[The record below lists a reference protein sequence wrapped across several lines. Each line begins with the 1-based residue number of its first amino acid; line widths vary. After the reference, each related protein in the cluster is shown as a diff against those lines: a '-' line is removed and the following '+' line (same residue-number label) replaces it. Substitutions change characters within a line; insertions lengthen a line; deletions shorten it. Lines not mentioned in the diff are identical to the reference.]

1 MLRTLPHPAHE
12 RSIAVPVER
21 GASSF
26 DSVAHASTTATPVV
40 AGGRRYHCADCL
52 AEARRQ
58 KKLAGYERY
67 RGRPRLVDPAAAR
80 AHLRVL
86 EAAGMPRREIER
98 RSSVSR
104 VTLLRIDRGDLTRIH
119 RATSDRILAVEPA
132 GVGDQLVGL
141 VDSTGTRRR
150 LRGLVAIGWS
160 QARLARLLAT
170 TAGQVHRLLEEDL
183 PCTAETRRR
192 VARLYDQ
199 LSGHEPPQT
208 TAGDRRSVVR
218 ARRYAATRRWNLP
231 VAWDDDEIDDP
242 STAPHAPGRE
252 PFGLLADIE
261 WMMSTGE
268 VLPGICRRLG
278 IAEASLYTWLW
289 RAKDAGGLDL
299 WRELTEEARAA

>member
-1 MLRTLPHPAHE
+1 
-12 RSIAVPVER
+12 
-21 GASSF
+21 
-26 DSVAHASTTATPVV
+26 
-40 AGGRRYHCADCL
+40 
-52 AEARRQ
+52 
-58 KKLAGYERY
+58 
-67 RGRPRLVDPAAAR
+67 
-80 AHLRVL
+80 
-86 EAAGMPRREIER
+86 MPRREIER

-132 GVGDQLVGL
+132 DVADQLAGL

-170 TAGQVHRLLEEDL
+170 TAGQVHRLLEEDVL
-183 PCTAETRRR
+183 CTAETRRR

-199 LSGHEPPQT
+199 VSGHEPTQA
-208 TAGDRRSVVR
+208 TAGDRRSVAR
-218 ARRYAATRRWNLP
+218 ARRYAAKRRWSLP

-242 STAPHAPGRE
+242 DTAPHSPGRE
-252 PFGLLADIE
+252 PFGRIVDIE

-278 IAEASLYTWLW
+278 LAEASLYTWLL
-289 RAKDAGGLDL
+289 RAEDAGGLEL
-299 WRELTEEARAA
+299 WRELTEGAAA